1 MKRTIKPIPQE
12 KQWMFHYN
20 NTFNGLPYVNGRK
33 YTLIKQA
40 ILQNPKNV
48 EKRVA
53 DLKYR
58 GFEVRRC
65 FVPTYNGIGNFSY
78 MPRLNEIRIII
89 GRPKFHN
96 CREVYAVI
104 IKAKK

>member
-20 NTFNGLPYVNGRK
+20 NTFNGLPFVDRRK

-40 ILQNPKNV
+40 ILHNPRSV

-65 FVPTYNGIGNFSY
+65 YVPTYNGIGNFSY

-89 GRPKFHN
+89 GRPVNHFP
-96 CREVYAVI
+96 REVFAVI
-104 IKAKK
+104 IKAK

>member
-20 NTFNGLPYVNGRK
+20 NTFNGLPFVDRRK
-33 YTLIKQA
+33 YTIIKQA
-40 ILQNPKNV
+40 ILNNPKNV

-89 GRPKFHN
+89 GRPSNHFP
-96 CREVYAVI
+96 REVFAVI

>member
-20 NTFNGLPYVNGRK
+20 NTFNVLPFVDRRK

-40 ILQNPKNV
+40 ILLNPRNV